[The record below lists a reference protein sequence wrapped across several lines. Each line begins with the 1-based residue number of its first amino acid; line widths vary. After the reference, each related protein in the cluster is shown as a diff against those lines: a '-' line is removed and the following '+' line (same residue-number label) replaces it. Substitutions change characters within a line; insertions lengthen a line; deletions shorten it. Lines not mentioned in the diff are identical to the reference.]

1 MNDRTKS
8 SGKRP
13 IEQYVCG
20 MLMIIIMNHY
30 ISNEKLAAVCCSD
43 DKLNDKLNESQPTG
57 HTVEKR
63 DYSAIPEPCDQSGHE
78 LIVFHLHCFLIN
90 QI

>member
-1 MNDRTKS
+1 MQGISALGGYESQGSGVNDRTKS

-57 HTVEKR
+57 HTVEKTR
-63 DYSAIPEPCDQSGHE
+63 LQCNPRA
-78 LIVFHLHCFLIN
+78 L
-90 QI
+90 